1 MKNKIVLVGERKRK
15 EDPNHPVY
23 HKYLDFRAI
32 VPAAIIAF
40 VFSAVSVFYV
50 LDAVLMPIVAAGVSG
65 MIGLPILIADPTLF
79 MVSKITFFTM
89 DFFVVFFAIYVILL
103 IVCHDQD
110 KKLYMEYKK
119 KRLV

>member
-1 MKNKIVLVGERKRK
+1 MKQRIALVGKREK
-15 EDPNHPVY
+15 EDPKHPIY

-32 VPAAIIAF
+32 VPAVIIAF

-50 LDAVLMPIVAAGVSG
+50 LDAVLMPIIASGVSG
-65 MIGLPILIADPTLF
+65 MVGIPLLITDPTLYT
-79 MVSKITFFTM
+79 VSKITFFTI
-89 DFFVVFFAIYVILL
+89 DFFIVFLVIYVIL
-103 IVCHDQD
+103 IIFCHEQD